1 MATDKT
7 KIMKLLT
14 NVVTFAMSNNAIA
27 APTTTI
33 ATLNGVI
40 RN

>member
-27 APTTTI
+27 APTTI